1 MTNRLTV
8 KDLIN
13 VGVFTAL
20 YIVIFFVSSF
30 IGYVPVFMVLL
41 PVICAVVV
49 GIPFMLFL
57 SKTHTFGM
65 VTIMSMILGLFAIL
79 LGRPWPVLLI
89 AVLAGVAT
97 DLILKSGH
105 YKSVKLSIIGSGVF
119 STWMMGMALPMF
131 FGYRE
136 PYFESMRTGY
146 GDCLLYTSR
155 CV

>member
-65 VTIMSMILGLFAIL
+65 VTIMSMILWTLCNPSGTPF
-79 LGRPWPVLLI
+79 GR
-89 AVLAGVAT
+89 
-97 DLILKSGH
+97 
-105 YKSVKLSIIGSGVF
+105 Y
-119 STWMMGMALPMF
+119 
-131 FGYRE
+131 
-136 PYFESMRTGY
+136 
-146 GDCLLYTSR
+146 C
-155 CV
+155 